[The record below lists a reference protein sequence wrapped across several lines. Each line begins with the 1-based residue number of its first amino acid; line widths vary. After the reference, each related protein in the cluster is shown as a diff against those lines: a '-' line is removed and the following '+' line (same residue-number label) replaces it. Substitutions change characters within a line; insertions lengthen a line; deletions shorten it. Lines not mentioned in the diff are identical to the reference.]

1 MLNYQKIFKK
11 NPYSLIIKQKEQF
24 FSKQLLQ
31 LTKFHYKNCKAYKKF
46 LDFINFG
53 FNNDLSLDELPFLTT
68 RIFKDYELISVK
80 KNKIKKVLSSSG
92 TTSSSVSKIFL
103 DSVNSLNQVKV
114 LSKIMSSF
122 IGNKRLPLLI
132 IDSKK
137 TITDRKFFNAR
148 GAAILGFSIFGK
160 NITYAL
166 DDNMNLNIEIVMNF
180 LKKNNYK
187 VIIFGFTSIIWS
199 YFILKLKEKK
209 IYMKLHNSIL
219 IHGGGWKKLEN
230 LKISNHKFRKT
241 IKKYCNIIKVHNYY
255 GMVEQTGTIFIEC
268 EYENLH
274 ASIFSE
280 ILIRRTD
287 LSLSRLREKGL
298 VQLMSLIPSSYP
310 GHNILTED
318 YGEIIGIDDCKCG
331 RLGKYFKI
339 YGRIKKSEVR
349 GCSDAYQ

>member
-1 MLNYQKIFKK
+1 
-11 NPYSLIIKQKEQF
+11 
-24 FSKQLLQ
+24 
-31 LTKFHYKNCKAYKKF
+31 
-46 LDFINFG
+46 
-53 FNNDLSLDELPFLTT
+53 
-68 RIFKDYELISVK
+68 
-80 KNKIKKVLSSSG
+80 
-92 TTSSSVSKIFL
+92 
-103 DSVNSLNQVKV
+103 
-114 LSKIMSSF
+114 MS
-122 IGNKRLPLLI
+122 
-132 IDSKK
+132 
-137 TITDRKFFNAR
+137 TDTQ
-148 GAAILGFSIFGK
+148 GIFGK

-166 DDNMNLNIEIVMNF
+166 DDNMNLNIKIVMNF

-187 VIIFGFTSIIWS
+187 IIIFGFTSIIWS
-199 YFILKLKEKK
+199 NFILKLKEKK
-209 IYMKLHNSIL
+209 IQMKLHNSIL

-230 LKISNHKFRKT
+230 LKISNREFKKN
-241 IKKYCNIIKVHNYY
+241 IKKYCNIIKIHNYY

-274 ASIFSE
+274 SSIFSE

-339 YGRIKKSEVR
+339 YGRITESEVR